1 MNTHKKRERDDTM
14 MKLLSW
20 HFFEVADITVAAATN
35 VILAT
40 FSRSRF

>member
-1 MNTHKKRERDDTM
+1 M

-20 HFFEVADITVAAATN
+20 HFFEVADIKVAAATN

-40 FSRSRF
+40 LVLVFEMVFSII